1 MKKTRFALL
10 IAGLAGAVLSLSAVS
25 CGGSPEYAEVVIPRP
40 ATIEKCPGTFRIP
53 TPLTVAFD
61 TPEAVADALA
71 ASLRTTP
78 LPAAEMAEDAALRF
92 VLSSEEGV
100 PASEEGYEL
109 SVLPE
114 GAVVRARGEAGL
126 FYGLQTLLQLR
137 SHYGDKIPAQRIV
150 DAPRFGYRGMHLDE
164 SRHFFGKEFVKKQL
178 RMMASLKLNRLHWHL
193 TDGGGWRIEID
204 RYPELTEIAAWRAVE
219 PWQEWLDA
227 GRRPYGRK
235 EDPNA
240 YGGFYTKEEIREVV
254 AYADS
259 LHITVIPEIEMPG
272 HSEEVLAVY
281 PELSCAGKPYVY
293 DDLCIGNDKTFE
305 FLENVLAEVMELFP
319 SEYIHIGGDEATKKG
334 WATCPKC
341 RARMQCEGLKDLD
354 ELQSYAVHRV
364 EAFLNAHGR
373 KLLGWDEIL
382 QGGLAPNAAV
392 MSWRGMSGGREAA
405 ASGHPVVMTP
415 SSYCYLDKY
424 QGNPS
429 TEPKALEGS
438 LPLPKVYMCEPAP
451 EDMVGRENVLGV
463 QANLWTEYVPTGE
476 HAEYMLYPRMFA
488 LAEVAWTA
496 PERKDYDDFHRR
508 ALLRIETARAEGYN
522 TFDQAASERA
532 ERPEALKQVKH
543 LALGCP
549 VSYGAEW
556 YESYPADG
564 EGSLTDGWFGPWNY
578 GYRWQGFLNR
588 DFEATIDLGA
598 VKAIREVKAD
608 FLQWHSAL
616 IGLPR
621 SVEIS
626 VSEDG
631 EHFTVLGE
639 ELNDLPFDDPKLQ
652 CRAFGWEGSAQARYV
667 RCHAAFHGNAGGWI
681 FIDEIVVN

>member
-1 MKKTRFALL
+1 MKKKLL
-10 IAGLAGAVLSLSAVS
+10 AFLFAGLSGIALSLSAVS
-25 CGGSPEYAEVVIPRP
+25 CGGSSEFAEVVIPRP
-40 ATIEKCPGTFRIP
+40 ATIEKCAGTFRIP

-61 TPEAVADALA
+61 TPEPVAAALNA
-71 ASLRTTP
+71 YLRTTL
-78 LPAAEMAEDAALRF
+78 LPAAETAEDAALRF
-92 VLSSEEGV
+92 VLTSEEGV

-227 GRRPYGRK
+227 GRRPFGRK

-305 FLENVLAEVMELFP
+305 FLENVLTEVMELFP

-334 WATCPKC
+334 WTTCPKC
-341 RARMQCEGLKDLD
+341 RTRMQREGLKDLD

-364 EAFLNAHGR
+364 EEFLNARGR

-392 MSWRGMSGGREAA
+392 MSWRGMSGGRKAA

-415 SSYCYLDKY
+415 GSFCYLDKY

-438 LPLPKVYMCEPAP
+438 LPLAKVYMCEPAP
-451 EDMVGRENVLGV
+451 EDMEGRENVLGV
-463 QANLWTEYVPTGE
+463 QANLWTEYVPTAE

-488 LAEVAWTA
+488 LAEVAWSA

-522 TFDQAASERA
+522 TFDQVASERA

-549 VSYGAEW
+549 VSCGAEW
-556 YESYPADG
+556 YESYAADG
-564 EGSLTDGWFGPWNY
+564 AASLTDGWFGPWNY
-578 GYRWQGFLNR
+578 GYRWLGFLNR

-616 IGLPR
+616 IGLPK
-621 SVEIS
+621 SVEIA

-652 CRAFGWEGSAQARYV
+652 CRAFGWEGTAQARYV
-667 RCHAAFHGNAGGWI
+667 RCRAAFHGNAGGWI

>member
-1 MKKTRFALL
+1 MKKKLL
-10 IAGLAGAVLSLSAVS
+10 AFLFAGLSGIALSLSAVS
-25 CGGSPEYAEVVIPRP
+25 CGGSSEFAEVVIPRP
-40 ATIEKCPGTFRIP
+40 ATIEKCAGTFRIP

-61 TPEAVADALA
+61 TPETVADALGA
-71 ASLRTTP
+71 YLRTTS
-78 LPAAEMAEDAALRF
+78 LPAAETAEDAALRF
-92 VLSSEEGV
+92 VLTSEEGV

-227 GRRPYGRK
+227 GRRPFGRR

-305 FLENVLAEVMELFP
+305 FLENVLTEVMELFP

-341 RARMQCEGLKDLD
+341 RARMQREGLKDLD

-364 EAFLNAHGR
+364 EEFLNARGR

-392 MSWRGMSGGREAA
+392 MSWRGMSGGRKAA

-415 SSYCYLDKY
+415 GSFCYLDKY

-438 LPLPKVYMCEPAP
+438 LPLAKVYMCEPAP
-451 EDMVGRENVLGV
+451 EDMEGRENVLGV
-463 QANLWTEYVPTGE
+463 QANLWTEYVPTAE

-488 LAEVAWTA
+488 LAEVAWSA

-522 TFDQAASERA
+522 TFDQVASERA

-549 VSYGAEW
+549 VSCGAEW
-556 YESYPADG
+556 YESYAADG
-564 EGSLTDGWFGPWNY
+564 AASLTDGWFGPWNY
-578 GYRWQGFLNR
+578 GYRWLGFLNR

-616 IGLPR
+616 SGLPK
-621 SVEIS
+621 SVEIA

-652 CRAFGWEGSAQARYV
+652 CRAFGWEGTARARYV
-667 RCHAAFHGNAGGWI
+667 RCRAAFHGHASGWL

>member
-1 MKKTRFALL
+1 ML
-10 IAGLAGAVLSLSAVS
+10 
-25 CGGSPEYAEVVIPRP
+25 
-40 ATIEKCPGTFRIP
+40 PG
-53 TPLTVAFD
+53 
-61 TPEAVADALA
+61 
-71 ASLRTTP
+71 
-78 LPAAEMAEDAALRF
+78 
-92 VLSSEEGV
+92 
-100 PASEEGYEL
+100 
-109 SVLPE
+109 
-114 GAVVRARGEAGL
+114 GAVVWARGEAGL
-126 FYGLQTLLQLR
+126 FYGLQALLQLR
-137 SHYGDKIPAQRIV
+137 GRYGDKIPAQRIV

-227 GRRPYGRK
+227 GRRPFGRR

-305 FLENVLAEVMELFP
+305 FLENVLTEVMELFP

-341 RARMQCEGLKDLD
+341 RARMQREGLKDLD

-364 EAFLNAHGR
+364 EEFLNARGR

-392 MSWRGMSGGREAA
+392 MSWRGMSGGRKAA

-415 SSYCYLDKY
+415 GSFCYLDKY

-438 LPLPKVYMCEPAP
+438 LPLAKVYMCEPAP
-451 EDMVGRENVLGV
+451 EDMEGRENVLGV
-463 QANLWTEYVPTGE
+463 QANLWTEYVPTAE

-488 LAEVAWTA
+488 LAEVAWSA

-522 TFDQAASERA
+522 TFDQVASERA

-549 VSYGAEW
+549 VSCGAEW
-556 YESYPADG
+556 YESYAADG
-564 EGSLTDGWFGPWNY
+564 AASLTDGWFGPWNY
-578 GYRWQGFLNR
+578 GYRWLGFLNR

-616 IGLPR
+616 IGLPK
-621 SVEIS
+621 SVEIA

-652 CRAFGWEGSAQARYV
+652 CRAFGWEGTARARYV
-667 RCHAAFHGNAGGWI
+667 RCRAAFHGNAGGWL